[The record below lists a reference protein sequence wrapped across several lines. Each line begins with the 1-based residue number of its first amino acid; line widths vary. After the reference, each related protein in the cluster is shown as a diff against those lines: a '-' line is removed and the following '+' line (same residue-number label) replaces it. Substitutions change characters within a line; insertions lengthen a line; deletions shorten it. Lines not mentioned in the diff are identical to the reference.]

1 MQSILASTVTSIIFC
16 CMTSPWTAR
25 LILLVF
31 WALIYLPGLGDLEIK
46 GEEWRRTIPG
56 RNMLQNGDW
65 LVPRSGGLPYVR
77 KPPLINWISAVS
89 FKTTGV
95 VNEWTARLPSVLTIL
110 AASLGMLGFSR
121 RWMGNKA
128 ALVGGLFF
136 LASVGVIEKGR
147 IAEIEVYYIA
157 FTGLAFTAWMAGFK
171 GKLNPWG
178 AWLWVGLFLGL
189 AMLAKGPMHLLFF
202 YLPVVGACWA
212 TRRWRHLFSLPHLA
226 GLLLFFAITLAWAI
240 PFISSYAQLMGIQ
253 KIEVLGFWGNEV
265 SSRVTGEEKTSA
277 SDWLVRGPKALVM
290 FLPWVL
296 LVPFWWRKA
305 ALDRA
310 FGDPESRKTFDGLKW
325 GVVAGFAFMIL
336 IPSSSAR
343 YVAPLLAP
351 VLLMIAWVFVEGGA
365 EATQRQRKVW
375 HWINRGFFVLAM
387 VAIGVAAILY
397 WPSSMIAV
405 AAWAAGI
412 TLLTQM
418 VLRQVR
424 QEGPLAVVSLTL
436 VTALATAM
444 LMGGF
449 VRIGHHIMSQR
460 EDVRSTALAIRKAM
474 GDTSE
479 GRLLIFHLGQMPY
492 PFYLPETSLELDTLE
507 QVPQDQAF
515 RWMLTGTKTDEGF
528 RPWFERRFGP
538 AETVAEFERTW
549 GDQGKRGERMVL
561 VRFAGHAKGGQE

>member
-1 MQSILASTVTSIIFC
+1 VDGGVQGQTQS
-16 CMTSPWTAR
+16 
-25 LILLVF
+25 
-31 WALIYLPGLGDLEIK
+31 
-46 GEEWRRTIPG
+46 
-56 RNMLQNGDW
+56 
-65 LVPRSGGLPYVR
+65 
-77 KPPLINWISAVS
+77 
-89 FKTTGV
+89 
-95 VNEWTARLPSVLTIL
+95 
-110 AASLGMLGFSR
+110 
-121 RWMGNKA
+121 
-128 ALVGGLFF
+128 VGGR
-136 LASVGVIEKGR
+136 V
-147 IAEIEVYYIA
+147 
-157 FTGLAFTAWMAGFK
+157 
-171 GKLNPWG
+171 
-178 AWLWVGLFLGL
+178 WVGLFLGL

-212 TRRWRHLFSLPHLA
+212 TRRWKQLFSLPHLA
-226 GLLLFFAITLAWAI
+226 GLLLFFAITLAWAL

-253 KIEVLGFWGNEV
+253 KMDVLSTWGNEV

-277 SDWLVRGPKALVM
+277 SDWLIRGPKALVM
-290 FLPWVL
+290 FLPWIL
-296 LVPFWWRKA
+296 LVPLWWRKA
-305 ALDRA
+305 ALERA
-310 FGDPESRKTFDGLKW
+310 FGDPDSRKTFDGLKW

-351 VLLMIAWVFVEGGA
+351 VLLMIAWVLVEGGA
-365 EATQRQRKVW
+365 EATQRQRTAW
-375 HWINRGFFVLAM
+375 HWVNRVFFVLAM

-397 WPSSMIAV
+397 WPSSLISV
-405 AAWAAGI
+405 ALWAAGI
-412 TLLTQM
+412 TILTQM
-418 VLRQVR
+418 VLRQVK
-424 QEGPLAVVSLTL
+424 QEGTLAVVSLTL

-538 AETVAEFERTW
+538 AETVAEFDRTW

-561 VRFAGHAKGGQE
+561 VRFAGPAKSAQE